1 MTILLL
7 SSVCFAVI
15 DWYAVAVNRKRLEYV
30 AKPATL
36 MALILWFAFRLPS
49 PFPNLGLWL
58 LIGLIFSLA
67 GDVFLMLPGSHF
79 IKGLVAF
86 LLAHV
91 AYIMAFNTGGP
102 VLSMLA
108 LIIAAAIGLV
118 ALFIV
123 RPIVRSLRATG
134 KDSLVIPLISYAV
147 VLSLAFWSTATT
159 TLRPNWSFLASGLV
173 TFGGGLFFVSDA
185 ANAWNRFVGP
195 HPGGRL
201 FEMVTYHL
209 AQLALS
215 IGVLIAVGTFA

>member
-7 SSVCFAVI
+7 SSVCFALI
-15 DWYAVAVNRKRLEYV
+15 DWYAVAANKKRLEYV

-36 MALILWFAFRLPS
+36 LALILWFALRLPS
-49 PFPNLGLWL
+49 PLPNLGLWL
-58 LIGLIFSLA
+58 FIGLIFSLV

-79 IKGLVAF
+79 IKGLAAF

-91 AYIMAFNTGGP
+91 AYIIGFNTGGP
-102 VLSMLA
+102 VLSISSL
-108 LIIAAAIGLV
+108 LIAAAIGLV

-123 RPIVRSLRATG
+123 RPIVRSLRATE
-134 KDSLVIPLISYAV
+134 KQALVIPLISYAV
-147 VLSLAFWSTATT
+147 VLSLAFWSTAATL
-159 TLRPNWSFLASGLV
+159 LRPNWPFLASGLV

-215 IGVLIAVGTFA
+215 IGVLISVGSFA